1 MYNLKQIVL
10 GALACTTILAAQG
23 QTKITSKNQ
32 LLGSRNVITT
42 AVPFLTIT
50 PDARAAGMADCGVAT
65 FADVNS
71 MAFNPAKYAFVEK
84 KGGLGISYTPWLRQ
98 LVPDVSLSYI
108 SVYGKID
115 AVSAAA
121 LTMRYFSLGS
131 IQFTDD
137 YGASLGDQKPNEF
150 AVDGAYA
157 RKLSDKF
164 SMGVALRFIYS
175 NLVPNLPSPGSP
187 PVNAGVSGAGDIS
200 AYYKDDTKI
209 SGRKTTYAFGAIIQN
224 MGAKISY
231 TNAQHKDFIPTT
243 LRLGAS
249 ANMELDQYNMLMI
262 TAEVSKL
269 LVPTLPYYLKNNRG
283 EDSLDAQGHPVIQYG
298 KNANV
303 GVVKGMYQS
312 FYDAPGG
319 FKEELKEYNW
329 SIGAEYWYDK
339 QFALRTGFFHEPLT
353 KGNRKYFTFGAGLR
367 YNVFGLDF
375 TYLVPLGQQNP
386 LQNTLRFSLIF
397 DFDAFKKQKEY

>member
-1 MYNLKQIVL
+1 MIKIKHFVL
-10 GALACTTILAAQG
+10 GATAFATAFKIQG
-23 QTKITSKNQ
+23 QTNITSRNQ

-65 FADVNS
+65 YADVNS
-71 MAFNPAKYAFVEK
+71 MHFNPSKYAFVEK
-84 KGGLGISYTPWLRQ
+84 KGGLGVSYTPWLRQ
-98 LVPDVSLSYI
+98 LVPDVSLSYL
-108 SVYGKID
+108 SLYGKID
-115 AVSAAA
+115 NQSAAA

-131 IQFTDD
+131 IQFTDEF
-137 YGASLGDQKPNEF
+137 GASLGDQKPNEF
-150 AVDGAYA
+150 AIDGAYA

-175 NLVPNLPSPGSP
+175 NLVPNLPTVGTAT
-187 PVNAGVSGAGDIS
+187 VKAGISGAGDIS

-209 SGRKTTYAFGAIIQN
+209 SGRKTIYAFGATIQN

-231 TNAQHKDFIPTT
+231 TNSQNKDFIPTT

-249 ANMELDQYNMLMI
+249 ANMELDQYNTLMV
-262 TAEVSKL
+262 TAEITKL
-269 LVPTLPYYLKNNRG
+269 LVPTLPSYYKG
-283 EDSLDAQGHPVIQYG
+283 VDGSDSIGPGGAKVIQYG
-298 KNANV
+298 KDANV

-312 FYDAPGG
+312 FYDSPGG

-329 SIGAEYWYDK
+329 SAGAEYWYDK
-339 QFALRTGFFHEPLT
+339 QFAIRTGFFHEPLT

-375 TYLVPLGQQNP
+375 TYLVPLAQQHP

-397 DFDAFKKQKEY
+397 DFDAFRKQREY

>member
-1 MYNLKQIVL
+1 MNPSKLFVFGIF
-10 GALACTTILAAQG
+10 ACGTLISTKGRAQVSPK
-23 QTKITSKNQ
+23 TF
-32 LLGSRNVITT
+32 LLGQRNVITT

-50 PDARAAGMADCGVAT
+50 PDARAAGMGDCGVAT

-71 MAFNPAKYAFVEK
+71 MHFNPSKYAFVEK
-84 KGGLGISYTPWLRQ
+84 KTGLGISYTPWLRQ

-108 SVYGKID
+108 SVYGKINEQ
-115 AVSAAA
+115 STAA

-150 AVDGAYA
+150 AIDGAYA
-157 RKLSDKF
+157 TKLSEKF

-175 NLVPNLPSPGSP
+175 NLVPNLPVIGGTQ
-187 PVNAGVSGAGDIS
+187 VKAGVSGAGDIS
-200 AYYKDDTKI
+200 AYYKDKTKFQ
-209 SGRKTTYAFGAIIQN
+209 GYKMDYAFGGCIQN

-231 TNAQHKDFIPTT
+231 TNSQNKDFIPTM

-249 ANMELDQYNMLMI
+249 ANLELDQYNTLMI
-262 TAEVSKL
+262 TTEVTKL
-269 LVPTLPYYLKNNRG
+269 LVPTLPAYLKNSRG
-283 EDSLDAQGHPVIQYG
+283 EDSLDAKGQRIIEFGR
-298 KNANV
+298 NANV

-319 FKEELKEYNW
+319 FKEEMKEYNW
-329 SIGAEYWYDK
+329 SVGLEYWYDK
-339 QFALRTGFFHEPLT
+339 QFAIRTGFFHEPLT

-375 TYLVPLGQQNP
+375 TYLVPLGQQHP
-386 LQNTLRFSLIF
+386 LQNTLRFSLVF
-397 DFDAFKKQKEY
+397 DFEAFRKQREY

>member
-1 MYNLKQIVL
+1 MNNLKQFVL
-10 GALACTTILAAQG
+10 GATICTTFFAAKS
-23 QTKITSKNQ
+23 QTQITSKNQ

-71 MAFNPAKYAFVEK
+71 MHFNPAKYAFVEK
-84 KGGLGISYTPWLRQ
+84 KGGLGISYTPWLRN

-108 SVYGKID
+108 SLYGKID
-115 AVSAAA
+115 EFSAGAI
-121 LTMRYFSLGS
+121 TMRYFSLGN
-131 IQFTDD
+131 IQFTDEF
-137 YGASLGDQKPNEF
+137 GASLGDQKPNEF
-150 AVDGAYA
+150 AIDGAYA

-175 NLVPNLPSPGSP
+175 NLVPNLPAIGPSTK
-187 PVNAGVSGAGDIS
+187 AGVSGAGDIS
-200 AYYKDDTKI
+200 AYYKNDTKF
-209 SGRKTTYAFGAIIQN
+209 SGYKTTYAFGAIIQN

-231 TNAQHKDFIPTT
+231 TNSQNKDFIPTT

-249 ANMELDQYNMLMI
+249 ANVEFDQYNMLMV
-262 TAEVSKL
+262 TAEVNKL
-269 LVPTLPYYLKNNRG
+269 LVPTLPYYLKNKRG
-283 EDSLDAQGHPVIQYG
+283 DDSISADG
-298 KNANV
+298 KKIPMFGKDANV

-319 FKEELKEYNW
+319 FKEEMKEYNW

-339 QFALRTGFFHEPLT
+339 QFAIRTGFFHEPLT

-375 TYLVPLGQQNP
+375 T
-386 LQNTLRFSLIF
+386 
-397 DFDAFKKQKEY
+397 

>member
-10 GALACTTILAAQG
+10 GALACTSILTAQG
-23 QTKITSKNQ
+23 QITSKNQ

-71 MAFNPAKYAFVEK
+71 MHFNPAKYAFVEK

-108 SVYGKID
+108 SLYGKID
-115 AVSAAA
+115 NFSAAA
-121 LTMRYFSLGS
+121 MTMRYFSLGS

-150 AVDGAYA
+150 AIDGAYS
-157 RKLSDKF
+157 RKLSEKF

-175 NLVPNLPSPGSP
+175 NLVPNLPAVGTV
-187 PVNAGVSGAGDIS
+187 PVKAGVSGAGDIS

-209 SGRKTTYAFGAIIQN
+209 SGYKTTYAFGATIQN

-231 TNAQHKDFIPTT
+231 TNAQNKDFIPTT
-243 LRLGAS
+243 MRLGAS
-249 ANMELDQYNMLMI
+249 ANMEFDQYNMLMI
-262 TAEVSKL
+262 TGEVTKL
-269 LVPTLPYYLKNNRG
+269 LVPTLPYYLKNSRG
-283 EDSLDAQGHPVIQYG
+283 EDSLDGTGHPIVQFG

-312 FYDAPGG
+312 FYDSPGG
-319 FKEELKEYNW
+319 FNEELKEFNW
-329 SIGAEYWYDK
+329 SVGAEYWYDK
-339 QFALRTGFFHEPLT
+339 QFAIRTGFFHEPLT

-375 TYLVPLGQQNP
+375 TYLVPLGQQHP

>member
-1 MYNLKQIVL
+1 MNNLKQFVL
-10 GALACTTILAAQG
+10 GALACTSFFAAQS

-71 MAFNPAKYAFVEK
+71 MHFNPAKYAFVEK
-84 KGGLGISYTPWLRQ
+84 KGGLGVSYTPWLRQ

-115 AVSAAA
+115 DYSTGA

-137 YGASLGDQKPNEF
+137 FGASLGDQKPNEF
-150 AVDGAYA
+150 AIDGAYA

-175 NLVPNLPSPGSP
+175 NLVPNLPTVGSV
-187 PVNAGVSGAGDIS
+187 PVKAGVSGAGDIS
-200 AYYKDDTKI
+200 AYYRDETKFQ
-209 SGRKTTYAFGAIIQN
+209 GMKTTYAFGGNIQN

-231 TNAQHKDFIPTT
+231 TNSQNKDFIPTT

-249 ANMELDQYNMLMI
+249 ANMEIDQYNMLMV
-262 TAEVSKL
+262 TAEINKL
-269 LVPTLPYYLKNNRG
+269 MVPTLPYYLKNNRG
-283 EDSLDAQGHPVIQYG
+283 EDSLDATGRAIIAYG
-298 KNANV
+298 KNDNV

-319 FKEELKEYNW
+319 FKEELQEYNW
-329 SIGAEYWYDK
+329 SVGAEYWYDK
-339 QFALRTGFFHEPLT
+339 QFAIRTGFFHEPLS

-375 TYLVPLGQQNP
+375 TYLVPLGQQHP
-386 LQNTLRFSLIF
+386 LQNTLRFSMIF